1 MSIRSARALSAAMD
15 ATHAVRNVV
24 AVQGYGVEG
33 EIDGVRY
40 RLGRPDW
47 AGAWH
52 GLALPPDTLDGSVD
66 ATCIALANAEGWLAV
81 LEFADVLKSGAP
93 AMVATLQ
100 QSGIH
105 VALLSG
111 DRDECAQHIAQLAGI
126 ADARG
131 GALPTDKCAHI
142 AALQRRGAVVAMVG
156 DGINDAP
163 SLAEADVSL
172 TFGSA
177 TPLTQWT
184 ADIVIVGAGIE
195 RVAEAI
201 SEARRTFR
209 VIHQNLLWAVAYNAI
224 AIPLAATG
232 YVTPLVAALGMS
244 VSSVMVVANSVRLS
258 RSARPAPERARASA
272 AAATQ
277 SG

>member
-1 MSIRSARALSAAMD
+1 MD
-15 ATHAVRNVV
+15 ATH
-24 AVQGYGVEG
+24 
-33 EIDGVRY
+33 
-40 RLGRPDW
+40 RPP
-47 AGAWH
+47 ATSLQFKVTASRAKSTVCVT
-52 GLALPPDTLDGSVD
+52 GLADPIGQAHGMATRFPPDTPEGSVD
-66 ATCIALANAEGWLAV
+66 ATSIALANAEGWLAV
-81 LEFADVLKSGAP
+81 LEFADVLKSGSP

-184 ADIVIVGAGIE
+184 ADIVVVGAGIE